1 MTWLTARLPTRSP
14 STWLKQAAK
23 DAGNEAGIDLGAGD
37 KAAEKLFDDLTHG
50 KNISD
55 STSDAARQLGGD
67 AAHAAGGD
75 TDSAKGA
82 LDAIAHTGDGT
93 DSGDHPPFAL
103 TSSDLHHAGSAR
115 HEQQRRTRHARVQSL
130 MSQRQEAVQE
140 TTQILQ
146 DVSDTTRAVLGNIGD
161 DSGSSNG
168 NSNSGDGNSG
178 SDGDHPPGW
187 PFAAVVDD
195 THHAGAAEAELTA
208 TTEAVD
214 TPSFVSNLVDGT
226 YDHIVQS
233 SVQHMSDA
241 APVSAIEGDFWSEA
255 AQAVNGSSAT
265 TLETGA
271 QVISSVSN
279 AVDPGAHSN
288 GEGPGE
294 AMGGDFGY
302 NIASVETA
310 HTPVIDHFAAPTPIE
325 IVHAPEFATHMHL

>member
-1 MTWLTARLPTRSP
+1 MNS
-14 STWLKQAAK
+14 
-23 DAGNEAGIDLGAGD
+23 N
-37 KAAEKLFDDLTHG
+37 AELDML
-50 KNISD
+50 
-55 STSDAARQLGGD
+55 
-67 AAHAAGGD
+67 
-75 TDSAKGA
+75 A
-82 LDAIAHTGDGT
+82 L
-93 DSGDHPPFAL
+93 
-103 TSSDLHHAGSAR
+103 
-115 HEQQRRTRHARVQSL
+115 QSL
-130 MSQRQEAVQE
+130 MSQRQEAVQA

-161 DSGSSNG
+161 DSGSNG
-168 NSNSGDGNSG
+168 HGNGNSGDGNSG

-187 PFAAVVDD
+187 PFAAQVDD

-214 TPSFVSNLVDGT
+214 TPSFVSNLVDNT

-265 TLETGA
+265 TLETRRSGDH
-271 QVISSVSN
+271 QHEQRSG
-279 AVDPGAHSN
+279 PGAHSN
-288 GEGPGE
+288 GEGAGE
-294 AMGGDFGY
+294 AMAGDFGY
-302 NIASVETA
+302 DITSVETA